1 MKSINRLSLE
11 TKNPMESC
19 SGNGGN
25 PLISAA
31 VGGSLCLIVFGDYA
45 ICLMPIL
52 LGVISEESLCTSWLC
67 N

>member
-1 MKSINRLSLE
+1 MKPINRLSLG
-11 TKNPMESC
+11 TQNPLESC

-25 PLISAA
+25 QLISAA

-52 LGVISEESLCTSWLC
+52 LGVISEEGLCTSWLC